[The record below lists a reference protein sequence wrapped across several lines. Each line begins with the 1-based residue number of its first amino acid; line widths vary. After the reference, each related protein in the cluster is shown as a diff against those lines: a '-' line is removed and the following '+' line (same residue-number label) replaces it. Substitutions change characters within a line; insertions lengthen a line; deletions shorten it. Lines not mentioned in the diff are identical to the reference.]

1 MNSEKHRKKRKNIP
15 ANAKRVFRGVIF
27 DVWQWKQKMF
37 DGSFAVFEKL
47 ERADTV
53 NVIAI
58 VGQKILLLKQKQP
71 DWKKDKNTLAGG
83 RVDEGESPLLAAK
96 RELLEES
103 GYASSDWKLWKKQ
116 NPYNKLIWTV
126 YTFVAH
132 NCYQKQKPEED
143 AGERI
148 KSFLITFEEFLKLS
162 DNPDFYEKELAGVL
176 HRARYDKK
184 YQKELYNL
192 LFKNGTAKKS

>member
-1 MNSEKHRKKRKNIP
+1 MNPGKQTRKQKNLP
-15 ANAKRVFRGVIF
+15 VGAKLVFKGVIF

-37 DGSFAVFEKL
+37 DRSYATFENLK
-47 ERADTV
+47 RADTV
-53 NVIAI
+53 NVIAVI
-58 VGQKILLLKQKQP
+58 GQKILLLKQKQP
-71 DWKKDKNTLAGG
+71 DWKRYKNTLAGG
-83 RVDEGESPLLAAK
+83 RVDEGESPLEAAK

-103 GYASSDWKLWKKQ
+103 GYVSNEWKLWKKQ

-132 NCYQKQKPEED
+132 NCYQKQKPEKD

-148 KSFLITFEEFLKLS
+148 KPVLVTFEEFLKLS
-162 DNPDFYEKELAGVL
+162 DNPDFYEKELVGVL

-192 LFKNGTAKKS
+192 FFKK